1 MKKFLLSM
9 ALCAACVTAASAQET
24 FNYFDAAD
32 VDANGWLWFDSQA
45 KIDKYV
51 GWGSKY
57 KIQLQT
63 TTFEDSEG
71 QYAEPTC
78 DPEAIGWNEAGELG
92 GEGAKVGA
100 IILPG
105 GSSTNGS
112 DSPNGGGL
120 LLQLPDCAEF
130 DIFLSTETA
139 PICVGLLGAKGNVE
153 AIDCATIATYMKL
166 AFINRPLSTKTQYQW
181 DNIQDVSNQ
190 NTNLSLAS
198 ATGEKVTALLR
209 NNIKRNLYV
218 QGIKVLTYTN
228 ESEGSAGISDVIAD
242 GGLNLTFDGETVN
255 ASADAAI
262 EVYALS
268 GARVAM
274 GNGSSFALGHLAT
287 GAYVVK
293 ATADCGVATIK
304 IIR

>member
-1 MKKFLLSM
+1 MKKFLLSA
-9 ALCAACVTAASAQET
+9 ALCAACMTSASAQET
-24 FNYFDAAD
+24 FNYFDAVD
-32 VDANGWLWFDSQA
+32 VDANGWLWFDTQE

-51 GWGSKY
+51 GWGNKY
-57 KIQLQT
+57 KIQLQSA
-63 TTFEDSEG
+63 TFENSEG
-71 QYAEPTC
+71 QYAEPEC
-78 DPEAIGWNEAGELG
+78 DPAAIGWNEAGELG

-100 IILPG
+100 IIIPG

-112 DSPNGGGL
+112 DSPNGGGI

-130 DIFLSTETA
+130 DLFLSTETA
-139 PICVGLLGAKGNVE
+139 PMCVGLLGAKGWVE
-153 AIDCATIATYMKL
+153 SIDCATITTYMKL

-181 DNIQDVSNQ
+181 DNIQDISNQ

-198 ATGEKVTALLR
+198 ATGEKVTALVR
-209 NNIKRNLYV
+209 NNTKRNLYV
-218 QGIKVLTYTN
+218 QGIKVRTYTN
-228 ESEGSAGISDVIAD
+228 DSSAGISDVIAD
-242 GGLNLTFDGETVN
+242 GGLNLTFDGENVN
-255 ASADAAI
+255 ASADATI

-274 GNGSSFALGHLAT
+274 GNGASLALGHLAS

-293 ATADCGVATIK
+293 ATADCGIATIK